1 MTETVTRIRAGA
13 PTGTDAFGQPIPG
26 PDVETAIEGALF
38 APGASS
44 EPVEVGREAVVS
56 SPTLYFRGARPDLV
70 RTDRV
75 RVRGLVYELDGDPA
89 DWRNGD
95 SPVGGLVVTLRR
107 AGG

>member
-13 PTGTDAFGQPIPG
+13 SVGTDAFGVPIPG
-26 PDVETAIEGALF
+26 SDVETDITGALF
-38 APGASS
+38 APGGTS
-44 EPVEVGREAVVS
+44 EPVEVGREATVS
-56 SPTLYFRGARPDLV
+56 APTLYFRDARPDFV

-75 RVRGLVYELDGDPA
+75 RVRGVVYELDGDPA

-95 SPVGGLVVTLRR
+95 SHVGGLVVTLRR